1 MATTAISPQPSNP
14 ARRPTPLADASI
26 ATATGTG
33 TGTAVG
39 TGTDSSARNGSAV
52 QTPVLSVTSEGGVA
66 DFRAVGAANGFGV
79 LQHTGPP
86 VQDDIPGLYRDGRVR
101 NPVPSKLKGKT
112 DATKGNFGVMHI
124 DLTTTNESRE
134 RDAAA
139 KRTSEGTQLAARLA
153 QTDRY
158 IPIRRSKF
166 IYRPEVHASNSP
178 PQLNAPHP
186 SAPQPNAPQL
196 NAPQLNKPQQNASG
210 LDKPQ
215 LNKPQPSTP
224 QLNAPQPTPLL
235 NKPWP
240 PKTPLTTPQR
250 NAPQLNRPQLNT
262 PYIRETVGDTAQV
275 RRRASTLTTVETIA
289 EQARLLTLLRSL
301 DPDLVVDQLCKGLK
315 FFGGITNER
324 TSPGASFPI
333 SAEANGSGSLFVGWL
348 AEIFPAL
355 DQGVMPSA
363 HQTKLRR
370 PRGRPKGSRNAKGKQ
385 AGHSGQRLV
394 SRAHAAEATT
404 DNSAGD
410 DAVDASWVDID
421 DTIADTDRE
430 RLQVDAERVVETPA
444 FSQVV
449 SGPGASG
456 GMPESGSAQ
465 TSTTTPAPKRRGRP
479 KGSKNRPK
487 DTVPSANDAHEDTN
501 GVSGTP
507 VMIQP
512 TAVNPP
518 ESSSTTGGLDELGS
532 PLVKKRKGGP
542 GRPKGSKNRPKG
554 SANVHGSQ
562 SQQTPPKSDANDQR
576 SGPQPAAAGDLALPA
591 PAGGS
596 TSSTREQQYEQRPAI
611 PVNVASQFGPETVS
625 ESAAMKQQ
633 VSKTSRVAKRKRKA
647 SQEDR
652 DSNAGNE
659 SLTDASTSDPNNVR
673 LTAITSESPSSPQMA
688 RSQGLQVQ
696 DHTHGHQPVTKR
708 QKLPNHQ
715 RQDAASNSGMTQAS
729 QNSQTGQGGQRVP
742 QLLEPTQTD
751 LHNSSLTDANNNN
764 LQKPRNQMGGSA
776 NRPSLQQALNAQQPQ
791 SDLRLQYSQSL
802 IASSAGQ
809 GVDRTEVAES
819 YSLNMPSRQA
829 MYNQGG
835 SAQGQQQQ
843 HLFHQ
848 QEQHQPTTQNRSKD
862 SQHRLSSSG
871 PGRIPSSL
879 GQNGDSY
886 TESTSDGDYQ
896 GLVGLQHPTYGTHM
910 TGSSSTRGDSYRT
923 STSRPIQQ
931 QSSTF
936 HARQEHSV
944 QNTGMSSFQDY
955 SDSTFLASLTT
966 ANQASLAM
974 NSTQYN
980 VDGAEMQRASP
991 NMNSTYGSSHLG
1003 QSSFDGGMTESAM
1016 RERMY
1021 HTSRRTLCDWHL
1033 APTGVKGSKHIPD
1046 PLTTQLRHGRP
1057 CRRTSVK
1064 IQCPTGP
1071 GYNKTTKLNG
1081 KLFDV
1086 GIFIQIPGI
1095 APLSMLALTKR
1106 M

>member
-1 MATTAISPQPSNP
+1 MATTAASPQPSNP
-14 ARRPTPLADASI
+14 ARRPTPLPNAST

-33 TGTAVG
+33 TGTDTVVG
-39 TGTDSSARNGSAV
+39 TDTDSSTRNGSAA
-52 QTPVLSVTSEGGVA
+52 QTPTLGVVSEGG
-66 DFRAVGAANGFGV
+66 AANRFGV

-186 SAPQPNAPQL
+186 SAPQPNTPQP
-196 NAPQLNKPQQNASG
+196 NTPQLNKAQQNAPQ

-215 LNKPQPSTP
+215 LNKPWPHQPQLNTP
-224 QLNAPQPTPLL
+224 QLNAPQPTPQL
-235 NKPWP
+235 NKPWF
-240 PKTPLTTPQR
+240 PKTPLTTPQL

-262 PYIRETVGDTAQV
+262 PYIRETVGETAQG
-275 RRRASTLTTVETIA
+275 RRKTSTLTTAETIA

-315 FFGGITNER
+315 FFGGIADAH
-324 TSPGASFPI
+324 TSHGGSFPV

-355 DQGVMPSA
+355 DQGTMPSA
-363 HQTKLRR
+363 HQTNLRR

-385 AGHSGQRLV
+385 AGQRAQRLA
-394 SRAHAAEATT
+394 SGARAAGATT

-410 DAVDASWVDID
+410 DAARRAAVDSSWVDMD
-421 DTIADTDRE
+421 DTIADTDAE
-430 RLQVDAERVVETPA
+430 SLQVDAERVVETPA
-444 FSQVV
+444 FSRVV
-449 SGPGASG
+449 SGPSASG
-456 GMPESGSAQ
+456 GMPESGFAQ
-465 TSTTTPAPKRRGRP
+465 TSTITPAPKRRGRP

-487 DTVPSANDAHEDTN
+487 DTVPLANDAHEDTN
-501 GVSGTP
+501 GVSQSP
-507 VMIQP
+507 VIIQP

-518 ESSSTTGGLDELGS
+518 ESSSTAGGFDELGS

-542 GRPKGSKNRPKG
+542 GRPKGSKNRPKE
-554 SANVHGSQ
+554 SANVPGSQ
-562 SQQTPPKSDANDQR
+562 SQQKLTTSAADDQR
-576 SGPQPAAAGDLALPA
+576 SEPQSAAASDLALPA
-591 PAGGS
+591 PAAIS
-596 TSSTREQQYEQRPAI
+596 TSSTREQQYEQRPANQ
-611 PVNVASQFGPETVS
+611 VNVASQLGPETVS

-633 VSKTSRVAKRKRKA
+633 VSKASRVAKRKRKA
-647 SQEDR
+647 SQEGR
-652 DSNAGNE
+652 DSIAGNE
-659 SLTDASTSDPNNVR
+659 SMTAASASDRNNGGGF
-673 LTAITSESPSSPQMA
+673 TAITSESPSSPQMA
-688 RSQGLQVQ
+688 RSQGSQVQ
-696 DHTHGHQPVTKR
+696 DHIHGHQPVTKR

-715 RQDAASNSGMTQAS
+715 RQDAASNSRMTQAS
-729 QNSQTGQGGQRVP
+729 QNSQTGQRGQHVP
-742 QLLEPTQTD
+742 QSLEPTRTD
-751 LHNSSLTDANNNN
+751 LHNSSLIDANNTN
-764 LQKPRNQMGGSA
+764 LQRSSAQMSGSA
-776 NRPSLQQALNAQQPQ
+776 KRSSLQQALDAQQPQ
-791 SDLRLQYSQSL
+791 SDLRLRYSQSL
-802 IASSAGQ
+802 TASSAGR
-809 GVDRTEVAES
+809 GVERTEVAES
-819 YSLNMPSRQA
+819 YSSNMPSRQG

-848 QEQHQPTTQNRSKD
+848 QEQHQPTPQNRSNS

-871 PGRIPSSL
+871 TGQIPSIL

-886 TESTSDGDYQ
+886 TESTSDGDYH
-896 GLVGLQHPTYGTHM
+896 GLVGLQQPSYGTHM
-910 TGSSSTRGDSYRT
+910 TGSSSTRGDSSRT

-936 HARQEHSV
+936 HARQEHPV

-955 SDSTFLASLTT
+955 SDSAFLASLTT

-974 NSTQYN
+974 NPTQYN
-980 VDGAEMQRASP
+980 VNGAEMQRASP
-991 NMNSTYGSSHLG
+991 TMNSTYGSSHLG

-1016 RERMY
+1016 RDRMY
-1021 HTSRRTLCDWHL
+1021 HTSRR
-1033 APTGVKGSKHIPD
+1033 
-1046 PLTTQLRHGRP
+1046 Q
-1057 CRRTSVK
+1057 
-1064 IQCPTGP
+1064 
-1071 GYNKTTKLNG
+1071 
-1081 KLFDV
+1081 
-1086 GIFIQIPGI
+1086 
-1095 APLSMLALTKR
+1095 
-1106 M
+1106 

>member
-1 MATTAISPQPSNP
+1 MATTAASPQISNP
-14 ARRPTPLADASI
+14 ARRPTPLADAST

-39 TGTDSSARNGSAV
+39 TGTDSSACNGSAV
-52 QTPVLSVTSEGGVA
+52 QTPVLGVTSEG
-66 DFRAVGAANGFGV
+66 GAANGFGV

-186 SAPQPNAPQL
+186 SAPQL
-196 NAPQLNKPQQNASG
+196 NAPQLNKPQQNAPG
-210 LDKPQ
+210 HDKPQ
-215 LNKPQPSTP
+215 LNKPWPHQTQPNTP
-224 QLNAPQPTPLL
+224 QPNTPQPNTPC
-235 NKPWP
+235 P
-240 PKTPLTTPQR
+240 PKTPLITPQR
-250 NAPQLNRPQLNT
+250 NAPQLDRPQLNT
-262 PYIRETVGDTAQV
+262 PYIRETVEESAQV
-275 RRRASTLTTVETIA
+275 RRRTSTLTTVETIA

-315 FFGGITNER
+315 FFGGIANEH
-324 TSPGASFPI
+324 TSSGASFPI

-355 DQGVMPSA
+355 DQGAMPSA

-385 AGHSGQRLV
+385 AGHSVQRLA
-394 SRAHAAEATT
+394 SRAHAAGATT

-410 DAVDASWVDID
+410 DAVERAAVDASWVDID
-421 DTIADTDRE
+421 DTIADTDGE
-430 RLQVDAERVVETPA
+430 SLQVDAERVVATPA
-444 FSQVV
+444 SSQVV

-501 GVSGTP
+501 GVSETP

-518 ESSSTTGGLDELGS
+518 ESSSTTEGLDELGS

-554 SANVHGSQ
+554 SANVPGSQ
-562 SQQTPPKSDANDQR
+562 SQQTPPGSAANDQR
-576 SGPQPAAAGDLALPA
+576 SEPQPTAAGDLALPA
-591 PAGGS
+591 AGGGF
-596 TSSTREQQYEQRPAI
+596 TSSTREQQFEQRPAI
-611 PVNVASQFGPETVS
+611 PVNVASPFRPETVS

-633 VSKTSRVAKRKRKA
+633 VSKTSRFAKRKRKA
-647 SQEDR
+647 SQEGR

-659 SLTDASTSDPNNVR
+659 SLTAASASGPNNGR
-673 LTAITSESPSSPQMA
+673 FTATTSESPSSPQMA

-696 DHTHGHQPVTKR
+696 DHAHGHQPVTKR

-715 RQDAASNSGMTQAS
+715 HQDAASKGGMTQAS
-729 QNSQTGQGGQRVP
+729 QNSQTGEGGQRMP
-742 QLLEPTQTD
+742 QLSEPTQTD
-751 LHNSSLTDANNNN
+751 LHTSSLTDARNSN
-764 LQKPRNQMGGSA
+764 LQRPRNQMGGAA
-776 NRPSLQQALNAQQPQ
+776 NRSSLQQALNAQQPQ

-802 IASSAGQ
+802 IASSAGR
-809 GVDRTEVAES
+809 GVERTEVAAS

-829 MYNQGG
+829 MYNQDG

-843 HLFHQ
+843 NLFHQ
-848 QEQHQPTTQNRSKD
+848 QEQHRPTTQNRSND

-871 PGRIPSSL
+871 TGRIPSTL

-896 GLVGLQHPTYGTHM
+896 GLVGLQQPTYGTHM

-955 SDSTFLASLTT
+955 SDSAFLASLTT
-966 ANQASLAM
+966 ANQANLAM
-974 NSTQYN
+974 NPTQYN
-980 VDGAEMQRASP
+980 VNGAEMQRASP

-1003 QSSFDGGMTESAM
+1003 QSSFGGGMTESAM

-1021 HTSRRTLCDWHL
+1021 HTSRR
-1033 APTGVKGSKHIPD
+1033 
-1046 PLTTQLRHGRP
+1046 Q
-1057 CRRTSVK
+1057 
-1064 IQCPTGP
+1064 
-1071 GYNKTTKLNG
+1071 
-1081 KLFDV
+1081 
-1086 GIFIQIPGI
+1086 
-1095 APLSMLALTKR
+1095 
-1106 M
+1106 